1 MGFESKRFDLESD
14 TDGCSGFRREFS
26 TECSAFPEDLRTW
39 ISEPELAGLV
49 EDAVQQVRGAER
61 RVGCTAA
68 WDVLLGI
75 ITYSYVTGQ
84 YASEE
89 IENSLKYSA
98 HLDHVHSLVFGN
110 APAST
115 VLRRFRRVNR
125 GAIEQ
130 CLAAVIRSACGHLKG
145 SESQSL
151 DYLHEANARVAHAIQ
166 VDSWALDV

>member
-14 TDGCSGFRREFS
+14 TDGCSGFPREFS
-26 TECSAFPEDLRTW
+26 TECSALPEDLRTW
-39 ISEPELAGLV
+39 ISEQDLADLV
-49 EDAVQQVRGAER
+49 EDAVQQVRGAKR
-61 RVGCTAA
+61 AVACTCG

-75 ITYSYVTGQ
+75 MTYSYATGL

-89 IENSLKYSA
+89 IENSLNYGTG
-98 HLDHVHSLVFGN
+98 LDHVHSLVFGN

-130 CLAAVIRSACGHLKG
+130 CLAAVIRSACGHLEG

-166 VDSWALDV
+166 IDSWALDV